1 MDTGIDDGGGGNINI
16 NININITTATVHW
29 SKTLVAGCWLLA
41 AAPLGSG
48 QMKMSVV
55 SVSGLTQGTGGQ
67 VRTGGGQRSNF

>member
-1 MDTGIDDGGGGNINI
+1 MDTGIDDGGGGNI

-55 SVSGLTQGTGGQ
+55 
-67 VRTGGGQRSNF
+67 